1 MFISSRNSIFVLAK
15 KTISLLALVCMLAWQ
30 WGLPTLAY
38 AQATTSPES
47 MPLQGEEITQPG
59 SSPELLLQDVV
70 AHTEST
76 TTAASIATGDAVAV
90 TDVTTIAH
98 TTEIDTPVSNGD
110 LPIGCGSI
118 DGCGVATG
126 TTTDG
131 MLPSSLNNPFA
142 STTDGALPF
151 VNIEATST
159 QEIAASTSVAVDVD
173 SGGNT
178 IAYATGDATITTG
191 DVYAGT
197 TLINILNTNLIGS
210 NVVLSVINVFGEWL
224 GDLILPGEGD
234 FTRESVTQEMEAA
247 AREGSFNLRADAN
260 ATVVNDI
267 FVVADTGGN
276 TVENAGGGADVTT
289 GNAVAVTNVENH
301 VNTVVIGGDWILGH
315 VAVLNQWLGNVWG
328 LPLGASVNESPTG
341 ISVEAMGQV
350 GTTTGALADA
360 TTATTTG
367 ATSASAA
374 ALASNQTAV
383 LHNTVNINASSG
395 GNAIEN
401 AEGGASITT
410 GNVQV
415 LTDIMNIANSTVVGG
430 KVILAFVN
438 VFGTWGGNLA
448 FGRPDLKISK
458 SIRYNPDPPT
468 PDGYEFHR
476 IYYINMGNGRAHN
489 VMLEDTYEPDRFH
502 IEVTNG
508 AQVNPETGLVQ
519 FSIGDVGPGESG
531 EVWYSV
537 QFNHEQ
543 PLRFTTVES
552 ASDIM
557 STEDDWIPGDNTQ
570 GSSNLVF
577 MDPNYYAVFT
587 IEHPSLAIAKKHNF
601 MGKEAFPGDVV
612 HYTIDV
618 ENTGDVVLYEVK
630 VFDSLID
637 QSDARVAEKHFDIG
651 QMLPQEKVR
660 VEYDVPIVVAVP
672 AGTYTNYA
680 IANGFTSSD
689 VFAVSDEASAQMTV
703 GVHATGGASGGFWE
717 DILDVL
723 TIGRNG
729 LGSDIAAGDGEEAV
743 YGTGGLDTS
752 ENTTGEA
759 DTDQP
764 ISKQSP
770 TIPVTRVAAA
780 SDTAGDGSATTTPRG
795 EREMRAGVVL
805 GASEDG
811 INGTSTMDLVTST
824 VASLTSFAPIFPA
837 DNSWGWVWIALVL
850 LLVLYGYVHKKYG
863 TEPHASVV

>member
-178 IAYATGDATITTG
+178 IAHATGDATITTG

-328 LPLGASVNESPTG
+328 VAVGR
-341 ISVEAMGQV
+341 IGQR
-350 GTTTGALADA
+350 
-360 TTATTTG
+360 
-367 ATSASAA
+367 
-374 ALASNQTAV
+374 
-383 LHNTVNINASSG
+383 
-395 GNAIEN
+395 
-401 AEGGASITT
+401 
-410 GNVQV
+410 
-415 LTDIMNIANSTVVGG
+415 
-430 KVILAFVN
+430 K
-438 VFGTWGGNLA
+438 
-448 FGRPDLKISK
+448 
-458 SIRYNPDPPT
+458 
-468 PDGYEFHR
+468 
-476 IYYINMGNGRAHN
+476 
-489 VMLEDTYEPDRFH
+489 PDRYF
-502 IEVTNG
+502 G
-508 AQVNPETGLVQ
+508 
-519 FSIGDVGPGESG
+519 
-531 EVWYSV
+531 
-537 QFNHEQ
+537 
-543 PLRFTTVES
+543 
-552 ASDIM
+552 
-557 STEDDWIPGDNTQ
+557 
-570 GSSNLVF
+570 
-577 MDPNYYAVFT
+577 
-587 IEHPSLAIAKKHNF
+587 
-601 MGKEAFPGDVV
+601 
-612 HYTIDV
+612 
-618 ENTGDVVLYEVK
+618 
-630 VFDSLID
+630 
-637 QSDARVAEKHFDIG
+637 
-651 QMLPQEKVR
+651 
-660 VEYDVPIVVAVP
+660 
-672 AGTYTNYA
+672 
-680 IANGFTSSD
+680 
-689 VFAVSDEASAQMTV
+689 
-703 GVHATGGASGGFWE
+703 
-717 DILDVL
+717 
-723 TIGRNG
+723 
-729 LGSDIAAGDGEEAV
+729 
-743 YGTGGLDTS
+743 
-752 ENTTGEA
+752 
-759 DTDQP
+759 
-764 ISKQSP
+764 
-770 TIPVTRVAAA
+770 
-780 SDTAGDGSATTTPRG
+780 
-795 EREMRAGVVL
+795 
-805 GASEDG
+805 
-811 INGTSTMDLVTST
+811 
-824 VASLTSFAPIFPA
+824 
-837 DNSWGWVWIALVL
+837 
-850 LLVLYGYVHKKYG
+850 
-863 TEPHASVV
+863 